1 MIRVRLTAYLLYRF
15 TLVCLGLFFVTSSLS
30 AQGLASVAVPR
41 TGQNAA
47 AVYRAKVRESV
58 TTVLEKWAR
67 SLEHRDSVATAAAYT
82 ANARSVIGDQPEAET
97 AAAVVKQ
104 LYKTGLAGSYLDI
117 SVKDFD
123 MGGDLAFVSSVL
135 IAPSGPG
142 DSAPLY
148 IHSLFVFKYD
158 DWHDRWQVR
167 EQFIDWR
174 GVSPPPEPAQ

>member
-1 MIRVRLTAYLLYRF
+1 MTKILVRLTAYLRF
-15 TLVCLGLFFVTSSLS
+15 TFVCLALLFAASSLS
-30 AQGLASVAVPR
+30 AQGLASVAVPK

-58 TTVLEKWAR
+58 TAVLEKWAR
-67 SLEHRDSVATAAAYT
+67 SLEHRDSVATASAYT

-97 AAAVVKQ
+97 AAAVVRQ

-142 DSAPLY
+142 DSAPVY
-148 IHSLFVFKYD
+148 IRSLFVFKYD

-167 EQFIDWR
+167 QQFIDWR
-174 GVSPPPEPAQ
+174 SVVSSE